1 MSLLCCL
8 LFLTGVKTAVINGV
22 EICVEMFDSVSYCNR
37 CENVILTL
45 NPHMVNVTKFLIAA
59 ILKQT

>member
-1 MSLLCCL
+1 MALKFVL
-8 LFLTGVKTAVINGV
+8 K
-22 EICVEMFDSVSYCNR
+22 MFDSVSYCNR

-45 NPHMVNVTKFLIAA
+45 FPHMVNVTKFLIAA